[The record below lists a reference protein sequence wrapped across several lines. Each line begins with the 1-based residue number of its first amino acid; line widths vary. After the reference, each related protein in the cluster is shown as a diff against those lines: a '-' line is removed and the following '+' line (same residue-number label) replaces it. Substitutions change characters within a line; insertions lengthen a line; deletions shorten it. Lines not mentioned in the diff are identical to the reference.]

1 MPIYNRRAMI
11 RGTIALTAWVLTRP
25 FPAAAQEP
33 GAASPSLPTAT
44 LWIETD
50 RGRHAFAVELAQTP
64 DARQIGLQG
73 RRFLAADA
81 GMLFDFGS
89 PQPVSM
95 WMKNTFLSLD
105 MLFIDSEGTVVKV
118 AEATPPLSLALIR
131 SDRPVRAVL
140 EVIAG
145 TCARLGIGPG
155 SRVHGAGPFRQPAAQ

>member
-1 MPIYNRRAMI
+1 MPIHNRRAI
-11 RGTIALTAWVLTRP
+11 ILYTIALTAWVLTRP
-25 FPAAAQEP
+25 SPAPAQEP
-33 GAASPSLPTAT
+33 GAANPSLPTAT
-44 LWIETD
+44 LWIKTN
-50 RGRHAFAVELAQTP
+50 RGRYAFAVELAQTP
-64 DARQIGLQG
+64 EARQTGLQG

-118 AEATPPLSLALIR
+118 VETTPPLSLALI
-131 SDRPVRAVL
+131 SSERPVRAVL

-155 SRVHGAGPFRQPAAQ
+155 SRIYGAGLFQQSGSQ